1 MTIEF
6 INDSVLYRYSLAN
19 TAREVVKESLEIYD
33 KTQDDFVYYFKRDGA
48 ESSVFPE
55 KYQEYQTQI
64 KSNSL
69 VIHTLNQNDQH
80 ATNVVRWF
88 ANQLVI
94 FDGSLRNIERL
105 SNEKTKRNFE
115 LFETCGY
122 EHG

>member
-1 MTIEF
+1 
-6 INDSVLYRYSLAN
+6 
-19 TAREVVKESLEIYD
+19 D

-69 VIHTLNQNDQH
+69 VIHTLESKNDQH

-105 SNEKTKRNFE
+105 NNEKDKEKVLNF
-115 LFETCGY
+115 LK
-122 EHG
+122 